1 MLFTPVY
8 VVCLHVLFVPYWC
21 LHVDAYNEVLY
32 QLAVT
37 QADILYCSPVDS
49 LVNETPSWMDV
60 APWCYSWDGLGLDWI
75 YLGGMRYWAPYGVS
89 NFANRL
95 VLQDNILQSSI
106 SINHLLLE
114 IKSIVKCIATSGR
127 GPCVYVLPADIL
139 LQSSQSCLC
148 PATFSLA
155 LRAQKHKQLKCDH
168 PQFPLFSFTFT
179 FVRCLCLLGALVR
192 GQHGAIAEWEY
203 KQRSE
208 RSFANRAAA

>member
-1 MLFTPVY
+1 MTVDDLQSVCVYIYMLFTPVY

-127 GPCVYVLPADIL
+127 GPCVLYVLPADIL
-139 LQSSQSCLC
+139 LQSSLSPVYALQRSPLLSVPRNINSWNVIICNSRCFLLHLRLC
-148 PATFSLA
+148 AVYASLA
-155 LRAQKHKQLKCDH
+155 PWCVA
-168 PQFPLFSFTFT
+168 SM
-179 FVRCLCLLGALVR
+179 
-192 GQHGAIAEWEY
+192 
-203 KQRSE
+203 E
-208 RSFANRAAA
+208 R